1 MRSAARRALG
11 LGIGVLWAIGAQP
24 DALAQGRVRYR
35 TAPSTRD
42 AGQIAR
48 DYLRSEQ
55 LARGVQP
62 ADLAQWRER
71 SRHVGRRSGITH
83 LYLRQQLGGID
94 VWNGDVTLAIAPD
107 GRLVSLRPRFVS
119 PEQARKR
126 RRSPARSA
134 AQAVRAAAA
143 RAGLTPSGPLSVR
156 SLRPG
161 PARETVLAPAALSSV
176 PITVRLM
183 YLELPDG
190 ALHLVWNFDLRVPG
204 GRHWWVFN
212 VDAAS
217 GEVRTQ
223 LDRVRHAQYRVYAL
237 PLESPSD
244 GPRTLEMSPAD
255 PNASPFGWHD
265 LDGVAGADT
274 QLSKGNNVLAA
285 ENTSPGPV
293 GLALADPNLVFDFP
307 LDPNAPPSTYLDAAI
322 TNLFYWNNVLHDLY
336 FHYGFDEASGN
347 FQLVHYGSDPN
358 GVPGDDTTALTQ
370 DRTDTNNASMATPVD
385 GSRPTMRMHVWTV
398 PVLFVGAP
406 TSIRGRKEAGGADFG
421 PAVMPGGVSGE
432 VVAALDPSDP
442 NGPSPT
448 DACSPLTN
456 PVEVSGKVALVDRGS
471 CNFIDKVDHAEAAGA
486 IGVIVANNVDGPV
499 FPMGSGGGGAP
510 ITIPSLLI
518 RRVQGEEIRSALV
531 SATVTAK
538 LQESVRD
545 SDFDNGVIIHEFG
558 HGVSTRLTGGAANV
572 GCLLTAQA
580 AGMGEGWG
588 DFWALALTADPND
601 ASEDPRGIGSYLVGE
616 PGIRN
621 FPYST
626 DLSLNPQTFRDISTT
641 NVPHG
646 VGEIWAQALWETY
659 WLLVDALGF
668 DADLYE
674 GSGGNN
680 VALQLVM
687 EALKLQPCGPDFI
700 EARDAL
706 IAADMMSH
714 GSAHECRIWR
724 GFAKRG
730 LGASATASPVS
741 EDFALPPACPLC
753 GDADVDGLVDM
764 NDEDLLRAE
773 LAVPGTLGVPALD
786 DCVQRSLS
794 GACDILEVALLR
806 RGLAG
811 LAPGLGGT
819 CSAAP
824 AP

>member
-1 MRSAARRALG
+1 M
-11 LGIGVLWAIGAQP
+11 LWAISAQS

-35 TAPSTRD
+35 TAPSARD

-55 LARGVQP
+55 LDRGVPP

-71 SRHVGRRSGITH
+71 GRHVGRRSGLTH
-83 LYLRQQLGGID
+83 LYLRQQLGGIE

-107 GRLVSLRPRFVS
+107 GRLVNLRARFVA
-119 PEQARKR
+119 PDHARKR
-126 RRSPARSA
+126 RRSPTWSA
-134 AQAVRAAAA
+134 AKAVQAAAA

-161 PARETVLAPAALSSV
+161 PARETVLAPAALSSE
-176 PITVRLM
+176 PITARLV
-183 YLELPDG
+183 YLEVSGG
-190 ALHLVWNFDLRVPG
+190 ALHLVWNFDLRVPD

-223 LDRVRHAQYRVYAL
+223 LDRVRHAKYRVYAL
-237 PLESPSD
+237 PLESPND
-244 GPRTLEMSPAD
+244 GPRTLEVNPAD
-255 PNASPFGWHD
+255 PNASPLGWHD

-274 QLSKGNNVLAA
+274 QTSEGNNVSAA
-285 ENTSPGPV
+285 ENASLAPP

-322 TNLFYWNNVLHDLY
+322 TNLFYWNNVLHDLH

-347 FQLVHYGSDPN
+347 FQFVHYGSDPN
-358 GVPGDDTTALTQ
+358 GEPGDDLTALTQ
-370 DRTDTNNASMATPVD
+370 DRTNTNNASMATPVD
-385 GSRPTMRMHVWTV
+385 GLRPTMRMHLFSN
-398 PVLFVGAP
+398 PVLSVTAP
-406 TSIRGRKEAGGADFG
+406 PSLQGHKEAGEANFG
-421 PAVMPGGVSGE
+421 PSLTTAGVSGDL
-432 VVAALDPSDP
+432 AATLPS
-442 NGPSPT
+442 N
-448 DACSPLTN
+448 ACSAITN
-456 PVEVSGKVALVDRGS
+456 PGAIVGRVALVDRGS
-471 CNFIDKVDHAEAAGA
+471 CNFIDKVDNAETAGA
-486 IGVIVANNVDGPV
+486 VGVIVANNVDGAS
-499 FPMGSGGGGAP
+499 FTMGAP
-510 ITIPSLLI
+510 PPPNPTILIPSVLI
-518 RRVQGEEIRSALV
+518 RRAHGEGIRAALEAGTV
-531 SATVTAK
+531 SVH
-538 LQESVRD
+538 LLLSERD
-545 SDFDNGVIIHEFG
+545 SDLDNGVIIHEFG
-558 HGVSTRLTGGAANV
+558 HGVSTRLTGGSANAS
-572 GCLLTAQA
+572 CLLSGQA

-588 DFWALALTADPND
+588 DFWALAITADPND
-601 ASEDPRGIGSYLVGE
+601 VSDDPRSIGSYLVGE

-626 DLSLNPQTFRDISTT
+626 DLSVNPQTFSEISTT
-641 NVPHG
+641 NAPHG

-659 WLLVDALGF
+659 WVLVDALGF

-680 VALQLVM
+680 VALRLVM
-687 EALKLQPCGPDFI
+687 EGLKLQPCAPDFI

-706 IAADMMSH
+706 IAADMMNH
-714 GSAHECRIWR
+714 ASAHECRIWR

-753 GDADVDGLVDM
+753 GDADVNGLVDM

-773 LAVPGTLGVPALD
+773 LAVPGTLGVPGLD
-786 DCVQRSLS
+786 DCVARSFS

-806 RGLAG
+806 RGIAG

-819 CSAAP
+819 CLAAP